1 MDPAFC
7 MMRSH
12 SMVSILFEKKI
23 IFFRKRLGVATY
35 LENNLKENK
44 IRNKTLSATPSLE
57 KIVRGKPKLC
67 SGVRLP
73 IGKVR

>member
-7 MMRSH
+7 MMCSH

>member
-12 SMVSILFEKKI
+12 SMVSILFEKKL
-23 IFFRKRLGVATY
+23 FF
-35 LENNLKENK
+35 LEKDLELPLIQKKNLKENK